1 MAKRSSTSGVVRFKV
16 ARGAVARPM
25 PVLVSVV
32 GFTVLWL
39 GGVVMLVASHVL
51 SKGMVLVGPV
61 GLVAMVLS
69 LIVFMNLPGKVD
81 IGSDGIF
88 VDLRDKKRF
97 VPFSDIVE
105 ASVYRENAMGKRF
118 VGVALA
124 MRSGEP
130 MKLPIGEDQFGAG
143 DRAAALSAALTEA
156 IKAFQRNAAPDDA
169 ALLLRGDRSVAAWAN
184 DLRRIGEGA
193 NAGPRDA
200 PIDPDRLLRIA
211 ESPAATAEARAGAAI
226 ALRAKLDAEGKKRLR
241 IAAESTVSPDLADA
255 LSAAAEGDDEAV
267 ETALDRVRRD

>member
-1 MAKRSSTSGVVRFKV
+1 MAKRSSTSGVIRFKV

-25 PVLVSVV
+25 PILVSVL

-51 SKGMVLVGPV
+51 SKGMVLIGPV
-61 GLVAMVLS
+61 GLVAMVLA

-88 VDLRDKKRF
+88 IDLRDKKRF

-105 ASVYRENAMGKRF
+105 ATVYREDAMGKRF

-124 MRSGEP
+124 LGSGEP

-143 DRAAALSAALTEA
+143 DRAAALSAALTSAIEA
-156 IKAFQRNAAPDDA
+156 FRRNAAPDDA

-211 ESPAATAEARAGAAI
+211 ESPAATAEARAGAAA

-255 LSAAAEGDDEAV
+255 LSAAAEGDEKAV